1 VEPVNATTARFEV
14 KTTLPHRVRQVHR
27 NESRLE
33 RAVEVA
39 PRPGR
44 PIRAAQVLALALQ
57 FQEMIDR
64 GEVRDYADLARLG
77 CVSRERISQIMMLVW
92 LAPDIQQAVLRLPPY
107 AGRAPFSEAALRRI
121 AKIVHWD
128 EQRLEWQRLTACPEP
143 PADFHS
149 VPQAAS
155 CQVED
160 LPSVQAVSL

>member
-1 VEPVNATTARFEV
+1 MNASTARFEV
-14 KTTLPHRVRQVHR
+14 KTTLPHRVRQIQR
-27 NESRLE
+27 KESRLVA
-33 RAVEVA
+33 AVEAA

-92 LAPDIQQAVLRLPPY
+92 LAPDVQQAVLRLPPY
-107 AGRAPFSEAALRRI
+107 AGRAPFSEGALRRI

-128 EQRLEWQRLTACPEP
+128 EQRLEWQRITGCLEP
-143 PADFHS
+143 PANFHS
-149 VPQAAS
+149 DPQGES
-155 CQVED
+155 CQAED
-160 LPSVQAVSL
+160 LPSVQVVTL